1 MSFSPVCLI
10 CFTTRRKICTQDT
23 ATATEVWFHSHI
35 ALLGDFTSWHALGIS
50 KQSPY
55 REGICYISYMLNNIS
70 LSIYEWPDR
79 RKHMQICHIWPV
91 PINILIQYS
100 ILHFWRQKGIN
111 SAKLSCLM
119 VQFSSQRYRS
129 STATRWLKSDRATAE
144 KALVMNPNTTVP
156 APQFLI
162 WCTSAK
168 AQGWD
173 LLITICSLHFLNLQR
188 LLRRWSKTLWHFLMG
203 HVAQLPFAPQTGWE
217 GPCPP
222 FRLCPI
228 SLHILVLR

>member
-1 MSFSPVCLI
+1 MPFSPVCLI

-55 REGICYISYMLNNIS
+55 REGICSISYMLNDIS

-100 ILHFWRQKGIN
+100 ILHFGDKQDNFAEIIPFWWSS
-111 SAKLSCLM
+111 SARRGTDHLQQH
-119 VQFSSQRYRS
+119 V
-129 STATRWLKSDRATAE
+129 
-144 KALVMNPNTTVP
+144 
-156 APQFLI
+156 
-162 WCTSAK
+162 
-168 AQGWD
+168 G
-173 LLITICSLHFLNLQR
+173 LNLIELQQKR
-188 LLRRWSKTLWHFLMG
+188 L
-203 HVAQLPFAPQTGWE
+203 
-217 GPCPP
+217 
-222 FRLCPI
+222 
-228 SLHILVLR
+228 